1 VRTEIKNVRT
11 SLLHFSYQIYLDG
24 NRMLLA
30 KGETM
35 HIIVNNRL
43 ERTALP
49 DKYMRAFN
57 GTKRNS

>member
-1 VRTEIKNVRT
+1 VRTEIKNVRS
-11 SLLHFSYQIYLDG
+11 SLLHFSYEIFRDG

-30 KGETM
+30 TGETM

-49 DKYMRAFN
+49 EKYMRAFN
-57 GTKRNS
+57 GTKQNS